1 VALVQSKAAEPGGD
15 VSTRRSSRARRRD
28 ELRDQLLGAIEER
41 VAAGDSFASLSVE
54 ELAAEVGVS
63 RSTFYVYFEDK
74 GDLLRAWFDEI
85 HEQLSAAA
93 SRWWA
98 LDGEASEADLRDA
111 LEHIVLTYRPHL
123 VLMAE
128 MYDAAVYDDAVRD
141 EVDQMMKRN
150 IIGLRKHLRR
160 GQEKGYVAADLDPE
174 ETAAWLTW
182 MAERGLHR
190 RVRYADDEALPGIV
204 DTYTRIVWSTLY
216 AGAPSHL

>member
-1 VALVQSKAAEPGGD
+1 VPPVEANLKAPAEGVA
-15 VSTRRSSRARRRD
+15 TRRSARARRRA
-28 ELRDQLLGAIEER
+28 ELRDALLGAIEQR
-41 VAAGDSFASLSVE
+41 VGAGDSFASLSVE

-74 GDLLRAWFDEI
+74 GDLLRAWFAEI

-93 SRWWA
+93 LRWWA
-98 LDGEASEADLRDA
+98 LDGAATEADLRAA

-150 IIGLRKHLRR
+150 IIGLRNHLRDGR
-160 GQEKGYVAADLDPE
+160 QKGYVAAELDPE

-190 RVRYADDEALPGIV
+190 RVRYATDEALGGIV
-204 DTYTRIVWSTLY
+204 DTYTRIVWNSVY
-216 AGAPSHL
+216 ADAPSRT